1 MAPPLCPVA
10 RSAKRWPNAAALREG
25 ERRWSWAGMDEA
37 AMRIAVAL
45 RERGL
50 RPGDRVAFSLPAE
63 ADTVLLFWGCLRAGL
78 AVCPLNMRVPA
89 ERRTEL
95 AQTAGCKTLL
105 TRGEAEHVKRLA
117 QAASTKGTDE
127 PPGAGD
133 RPATIVYTS
142 GSSGAP
148 KAAIHQF
155 ANHVYSARAS
165 NERVP
170 LRQGDSWLL
179 SLPLYHVSGI
189 AVLFRCAEAGAET
202 IVPAQDMPLLEAIA
216 KYRPTHLSLVPTQLQ
231 RLLDEDPAVLAHV
244 KAALLGGGPIPPRL
258 LERAVAE
265 GVPVHITY
273 GMTETASQIATTP
286 RLAPADLPDPGAPPL
301 IPGSARVTVDGE
313 IEVNGPTLFMGYLT
327 NNGMERPETEPGW
340 FPTGDLGHFD
350 ERGWLHV
357 SGRRDNLF
365 ISGGENIQPEEIEA
379 ELSRLQGV
387 AEALVV
393 PVEDETFGARP
404 AAFVRASGSQP
415 LDGDALSAALA
426 TRLPKYKIPIA
437 FLPWPSEAGEG
448 LKPSRRQFAQ
458 WAGKRLAHRARIE

>member
-10 RSAKRWPNAAALREG
+10 GSAKRSPNAAALREG
-25 ERRWSWAGMDEA
+25 ERRWSWAEMDEA
-37 AMRIAVAL
+37 AMRIAGAL
-45 RERGL
+45 RERGWK
-50 RPGDRVAFSLPAE
+50 PADRVAFALPAE
-63 ADTVLLFWGCLRAGL
+63 ADTVLLFWGCLRAGI

-89 ERRTEL
+89 ERRSEL
-95 AQTAGCKTLL
+95 AQDAGCNTLL
-105 TRGEAEHVKRLA
+105 TGAEAEHLSKLA
-117 QAASTKGTDE
+117 QAASTKGLDE

-148 KAAIHQF
+148 KAAVHHW
-155 ANHVYSARAS
+155 ANHIHSARAS

-216 KYRPTHLSLVPTQLQ
+216 GRRPTHVSLVPTQLQ

-244 KAALLGGGPIPPRL
+244 KAVLLGGGPIPARL

-286 RLAPADLPDPGAPPL
+286 RLAPEDVPDPGAPPL
-301 IPGSARVTVDGE
+301 ISGAVRVTDDGE
-313 IEVNGPTLFMGYLT
+313 IEVSGPTLFMGYLT
-327 NNGMERPETEPGW
+327 GDGVERPETDAGW
-340 FPTGDLGHFD
+340 FPTGDLGYWD

-357 SGRRDNLF
+357 TGRRDNLF

-379 ELSRLQGV
+379 ELARLPGV
-387 AEALVV
+387 LEAMVV
-393 PVEDETFGARP
+393 PVADETFGARP
-404 AAFVRASGSQP
+404 VAFVRASSEP
-415 LDGDALSAALA
+415 VDSAAIAAALA
-426 TRLPKYKIPIA
+426 ERLPKYKIPIA
-437 FLPWPSEAGEG
+437 FLPWPIEAEQG
-448 LKPSRRQFAQ
+448 LKPSRAQFAE
-458 WAGKRLAHRARIE
+458 WARKQMAGHVD